1 MLSTDKRSL
10 LDVID
15 YQQDAIVSR
24 TLIDRDAGSV
34 TLFALDRGQRLG
46 EHAVPFDTLI
56 VMLEG
61 EAEVRVGN
69 QDFHLRQDASQL
81 IPANERHALRAIAP
95 IKMLL
100 IMIKT

>member
-1 MLSTDKRSL
+1 MPSTDKRSL

-15 YQQDAIVSR
+15 YQQDAIVSK
-24 TLIDRDAGSV
+24 TQIDRDAGSV
-34 TLFALDRGQRLG
+34 TLFAFDRGQRLG

-61 EAEVRVGN
+61 EAVVRIGG
-69 QDFHLRQDASQL
+69 QDSHLSRDASQL
-81 IPANERHALRAIAP
+81 IPASECHALEALAP

>member
-1 MLSTDKRSL
+1 MPSTDKRSL

-15 YQQDAIVSR
+15 YQQDAVVSR

-46 EHAVPFDTLI
+46 EHAAPFDALI

-61 EAEVRVGN
+61 EAEVRVGD
-69 QDFHLRQDASQL
+69 QDFHLRQDASLQ
-81 IPANERHALRAIAP
+81 IPANERHGLRALAP

>member
-61 EAEVRVGN
+61 EAEVRIGG
-69 QDFHLRQDASQL
+69 QDSHLSRDASLL
-81 IPANERHALRAIAP
+81 IPASECHALEALAP